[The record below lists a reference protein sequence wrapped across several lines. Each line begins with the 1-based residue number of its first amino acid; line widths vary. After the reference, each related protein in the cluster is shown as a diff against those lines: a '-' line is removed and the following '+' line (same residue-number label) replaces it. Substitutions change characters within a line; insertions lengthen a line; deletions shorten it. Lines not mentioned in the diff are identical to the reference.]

1 MFPHWLKMLKKLNK
15 KGNVLTENLIFII
28 LNVIFLMILFLFI
41 FKQGEG
47 AIILE
52 ESYAKQIA
60 LLIDGAK
67 PGMIITLNM
76 EKGMNLAEK
85 NKISQDIVSISGNVV
100 TVKLSE
106 KGGYSYSFFNDID
119 FTYYRYGNNYIF
131 TIGKK
136 EVKEN
141 DA

>member
-1 MFPHWLKMLKKLNK
+1 MDGK
-15 KGNVLTENLIFII
+15 KGNILTENLVFII
-28 LNVIFLMILFLFI
+28 LNVIFLMILFLFL

-67 PGMIITLNM
+67 PGMIIQLNM
-76 EKGMNLAEK
+76 EKGINLAEK
-85 NKISQDIVSISGNVV
+85 NGLNVNNIVSISNNII

-106 KGGYSYSFFNDID
+106 NGGYSYSFFNNVEVNQP
-119 FTYYRYGNNYIF
+119 YKEGENYVFVIN
-131 TIGKK
+131 K
-136 EVKEN
+136 
-141 DA
+141 